1 MQVACAPCLLSHATT
16 ATPAPFAM
24 SDAADAAQ
32 VDAWPRSFLALSP
45 DAATR
50 RQLAALPSL
59 DGVQP
64 THIDDLHLT
73 LAFIGAISNAQ
84 RQVLAAALPTLATQA
99 KQIPQLGPTG
109 FETWPIPE
117 KPRVWVAAY
126 ALPDA
131 LRQSVIQVQA
141 VLADAGLP
149 VDGRPFRPHITLAR
163 FARNAVAAAPSP
175 ARLEHPA
182 RVEAIGLYC
191 RTTSRDGPRYMTLA
205 SVPLT

>member
-1 MQVACAPCLLSHATT
+1 
-16 ATPAPFAM
+16 M
-24 SDAADAAQ
+24 SDAADDSQ

-50 RQLAALPSL
+50 GQLAGLPSL

-64 THIDDLHLT
+64 TLIDDLHLT
-73 LAFIGAISNAQ
+73 LAFIGAISDAQ
-84 RQVLAAALPTLATQA
+84 RQVLAAALPALATQA
-99 KQIPQLGPTG
+99 KQIPQLEPTG

-131 LRQSVIQVQA
+131 LRQLIAQVKT
-141 VLADAGLP
+141 VLTDAGLP

-163 FARNAVAAAPSP
+163 FARGAVATAPSP
-175 ARLEHPA
+175 ARLEHA
-182 RVEAIGLYC
+182 AQVEAIGLYC
-191 RTTSRDGPRYMTLA
+191 RTATRDGPRYMTLA